1 VAAVNEALARRV
13 EEAGLNNLH
22 TRRQLLYDGW
32 LLLLLAGKAKR
43 ARSVNAHFGSSLP
56 VVDKIAYCQGVYAR
70 HGLPTL
76 FRITPFTLPATLD
89 AELGARGFVAFD
101 TTLVQTAEL
110 CGPPPWRAGDC
121 ELEAPLPGAFVDAV
135 GAMRG
140 SPPSQ
145 RSAHLERLAQ
155 SPLDVHAV
163 IARRDG
169 KPVGA
174 GLLAIDGELAGVYDV
189 VTVPRLRGQR
199 IATGVVCALLAHA
212 WERGAR
218 HAFLQVTESNLPALA
233 LYRRFGFSTLYRY
246 HYRARPEDCE

>member
-1 VAAVNEALARRV
+1 MNEPLARRV

-22 TRRQLLYDGW
+22 TRRQLFYDGW
-32 LLLLLAGKAKR
+32 LLFLLAGKAKR

-56 VVDKIAYCQGVYAR
+56 VGDKISHCEAVYAR
-70 HGLPTL
+70 HGLPAL

-89 AELGARGFVAFD
+89 TALGERGFAAFD
-101 TTLVQTAEL
+101 TTLVQTAALTE
-110 CGPPPWRAGDC
+110 PPGWQAADC
-121 ELEAPLPGAFVDAV
+121 TLETPLAEAFVDAV
-135 GAMRG
+135 GEMRG
-140 SPPSQ
+140 SSVSQ
-145 RSAHLERLAQ
+145 RGAHLERLAQ

-199 IATGVVCALLAHA
+199 IGTSVVAALLARA

-218 HAFLQVTESNLPALA
+218 HAFLQVTEDNLPGIA

-246 HYRARPEDCE
+246 HYRAKPGECQ